1 MNRRSGFIL
10 FKLIFLMLVV
20 AGIYLFL
27 KVIPSFET
35 IKGAIPKTKSN
46 ALTPVSKETV
56 SDEKLSGKGATFVV
70 GGEREQPK
78 KRAQTYYPDKHR

>member
-35 IKGAIPKTKSN
+35 IKGEI
-46 ALTPVSKETV
+46 
-56 SDEKLSGKGATFVV
+56 G
-70 GGEREQPK
+70 
-78 KRAQTYYPDKHR
+78 RASCWVRV